1 MANGPRARAV
11 DRQMRKMGSV
21 PILYHSPMPRVPL
34 AEFEP
39 ALSKKLEELWGTP
52 PNLYRA
58 LGNQPKLVAAS
69 AEFARTLRHDTRTP
83 RALRELV
90 ILRGAQLMR
99 SEYEW
104 AHHLPMARKAGVR
117 EAQIAALASWRSSKD
132 FDAREKAA
140 LALAE
145 AVTEGR
151 VSERV
156 YAEASKHF
164 DPADYVELCLVA
176 AFYAAVGRM
185 IDALGVQLEPAMRDH
200 SPRLSTKCCRRA

>member
-1 MANGPRARAV
+1 
-11 DRQMRKMGSV
+11 
-21 PILYHSPMPRVPL
+21 MPRVPL

-58 LGNQPKLVAAS
+58 LGNQPRLVAAW
-69 AEFARTLRHDTRTP
+69 AEFSRVLRHEARTP

-104 AHHLPMARKAGVR
+104 AQYLPMARKAGVR
-117 EAQIAALASWRSSKD
+117 EAQINALAQWRSAAE

-140 LALAE
+140 LALGE
-145 AVTEGR
+145 AVTQGH
-151 VSERV
+151 VSDAV
-156 YAEASKHF
+156 YAEAMRQF
-164 DPADYVELCLVA
+164 DHHDYVELALVA
-176 AFYAAVGRM
+176 AFYAMVGRM
-185 IDALGVQLEPAMRDH
+185 LDAMAVPLDADVANYQPKL
-200 SPRLSTKCCRRA
+200 K